1 MRIPGKREAAPL
13 EKRSL
18 DILPGTNSDHGAGD
32 LRVVREAAA
41 EMASKLIRKV
51 SDKNDT
57 DAFRRVE
64 RDIISIIVNIG
75 TVQLQVDDNGI
86 KLRAICLKHYIAA
99 FRRSEGAERYLEK
112 SFRPLRPLGAL
123 LSIITTTTGHAAAA
137 AARAHAQIGP
147 LSLPSS
153 FLPFPLLNQTTF
165 IKAESER
172 ATMCVRERRVRPP
185 PPHASSNCRR
195 LQSFGALSRKV
206 EERAWNLALP

>member
-13 EKRSL
+13 EKRRL

-64 RDIISIIVNIG
+64 RDIISVFVNIG
-75 TVQLQVDDNGI
+75 TVQLQLDDNGI

-99 FRRSEGAERYLEK
+99 FRRSERRGRNAISKRAFALSVLWELC
-112 SFRPLRPLGAL
+112 FQLLRQRQDTQQQQHEPTPKLALSLSLSL
-123 LSIITTTTGHAAAA
+123 LS
-137 AARAHAQIGP
+137 
-147 LSLPSS
+147 
-153 FLPFPLLNQTTF
+153 F
-165 IKAESER
+165 
-172 ATMCVRERRVRPP
+172 PP
-185 PPHASSNCRR
+185 PKSNNFY
-195 LQSFGALSRKV
+195 QSR
-206 EERAWNLALP
+206 E

>member
-64 RDIISIIVNIG
+64 RDIISVFVNIG

-99 FRRSEGAERYLEK
+99 FRRSERGRNAISK
-112 SFRPLRPLGAL
+112 
-123 LSIITTTTGHAAAA
+123 
-137 AARAHAQIGP
+137 RA
-147 LSLPSS
+147 
-153 FLPFPLLNQTTF
+153 F
-165 IKAESER
+165 
-172 ATMCVRERRVRPP
+172 
-185 PPHASSNCRR
+185 
-195 LQSFGALSRKV
+195 ALSVLWELCFQLLRQRQDTQQQQQHEPTPK
-206 EERAWNLALP
+206 LALSPFLSPS